1 LSAPFLQKYKHAAAR
16 KALFKAGGAHRS
28 APPSVLKKPSVVDDL
43 LRTLQGRGPPAPK
56 ARAGAKPA
64 GRASTMSRQDHI
76 TIAGGRLQV

>member
-28 APPSVLKKPSVVDDL
+28 APPSVLKKPSVDDL